1 MKLNSRLTIQKMSK
15 NGTLK
20 NNTFEDYKTLWAKV
34 TNLHGKEFLQAQSLN
49 ADISKKVTIRYLK
62 ELDSSLDKNVSKK
75 FRIKYKE
82 NYYNILYADNIKEEN
97 RFIELM
103 LKGE

>member
-15 NGTLK
+15 NGPLK
-20 NNTFEDYKTLWAKV
+20 NNTFEDYKTVWAKV